1 MQIRLSRDLE
11 GRVCVAP
18 GPITVEEFLA
28 RFPEVPRD
36 LREEPV
42 LAEFVLRVAQ
52 KPSPCVAQ
60 AGSGDAE
67 HHFYT
72 RLVNDLAV
80 YGIGLARRERTLQRL
95 EALLVEYRTQ
105 PATFACTLV
114 PRKGPDAPR
123 AACR

>member
-42 LAEFVLRVAQ
+42 LAEFVRAFGSQLRVAQ

-60 AGSGDAE
+60 AGAGDAE

-80 YGIGLARRERTLQRL
+80 YGIGLAPRAPTLQPL
-95 EALLVEYRTQ
+95 ENLLPQDSAHPAPPALQ
-105 PATFACTLV
+105 P
-114 PRKGPDAPR
+114 GPQK
-123 AACR
+123 